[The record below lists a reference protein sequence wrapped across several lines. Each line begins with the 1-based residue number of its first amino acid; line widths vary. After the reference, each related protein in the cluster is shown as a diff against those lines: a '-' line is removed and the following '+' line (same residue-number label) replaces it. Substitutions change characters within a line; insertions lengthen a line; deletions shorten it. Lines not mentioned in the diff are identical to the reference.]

1 MKLDLSAAWH
11 ALAACRGVDPDAFF
25 VRPSDR
31 AGVAAAKRICA
42 GCPVREECLRYA
54 VADEALE
61 GIWGG
66 MTDRE
71 RTATRLRTRLARDL
85 LTTTPA

>member
-1 MKLDLSAAWH
+1 MNLDFSAAWH
-11 ALAACRGVDPDAFF
+11 ASAACRGADPDAFF

-66 MTDRE
+66 TTDRE
-71 RTATRLRTRLARDL
+71 RTAARLRTRLTRDL
-85 LTTTPA
+85 FTTTA